1 MSIGPNHSFQY
12 PRHSSQHSLSKRT
25 ACARHHSPQRASLH
39 GNIMEYMG
47 EHLFGG
53 WNPMKSVY
61 LFDRGS
67 SLLSALEAII
77 NHGFPVHEVIS
88 GKRVQ
93 CSKCC
98 MIQFLGIWQKLAM
111 SQKLRLADCFDCF
124 VRIWQ
129 FPGFPVLGHIQYRS
143 FLCLYDSDGPFS
155 LWHWHGAPAKQVASI
170 CESTLMSICDA
181 FVKKCTSYP
190 WSSLYLGFKLFQASS
205 SSLIT
210 AGRLS

>member
-1 MSIGPNHSFQY
+1 
-12 PRHSSQHSLSKRT
+12 
-25 ACARHHSPQRASLH
+25 
-39 GNIMEYMG
+39 MEYMG

-61 LFDRGS
+61 FFDRGS
-67 SLLSALEAII
+67 SLLSGIEAII

-93 CSKCC
+93 FSKCC
-98 MIQFLGIWQKLAM
+98 MIQFLGIWQILAM

-155 LWHWHGAPAKQVASI
+155 LWHYGTGMVHLLSKSHPSANRRWCRSAMHSWRNARHIHEAAYTLASN
-170 CESTLMSICDA
+170 CSVSNDYC
-181 FVKKCTSYP
+181 
-190 WSSLYLGFKLFQASS
+190 W
-205 SSLIT
+205 
-210 AGRLS
+210 